1 MQHRESSIKVS
12 AERARLARLEETL
25 PISVSLP
32 WANDARQRLEKT
44 GPAVMADV
52 NTALC
57 PRRAIV
63 VNPSLVCSL
72 VFSHNEW

>member
-1 MQHRESSIKVS
+1 MGLLGKIGEV
-12 AERARLARLEETL
+12 ERTL

-32 WANDARQRLEKT
+32 RANEALQRLEKT
-44 GPAVMADV
+44 GPVAMADV

-63 VNPSLVCSL
+63 VSLLCAGS
-72 VFSHNEW
+72 SSRATRWWIGPIRD